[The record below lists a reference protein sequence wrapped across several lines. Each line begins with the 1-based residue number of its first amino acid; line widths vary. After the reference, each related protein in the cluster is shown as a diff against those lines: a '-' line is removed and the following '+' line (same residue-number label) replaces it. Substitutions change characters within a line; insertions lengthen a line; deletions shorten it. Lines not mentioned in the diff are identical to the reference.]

1 MTRRQIIAA
10 AAAVLLIVANGA
22 VWYARR
28 QPERTPPNT
37 RQVLR
42 HQIIESWEDLP
53 ATPIADAATA
63 LREAITASG
72 SLERG
77 RNAAGFGRGITYR
90 PPTSREQDDLLDA
103 ITGAVTAI
111 VTANPDELA
120 AYMKGRGLKPPARSP
135 QNNTAIAP
143 HCTGVVVGATEV
155 YLWKPRSLL
164 EVSMVQLG
172 RNESWVWGNEKIYP
186 PSFTSSPTFEQVS
199 RSNPA
204 LLADVRVL
212 IEHDDSLDSVRS
224 PYFLRFW
231 YAEEAKLWRPLALK
245 IVWTGDNEA
254 PAALF

>member
-42 HQIIESWEDLP
+42 HQIIESWQDLP
-53 ATPIADAATA
+53 ATPIADAAD
-63 LREAITASG
+63 AIRQAIAASG
-72 SLERG
+72 SLKPG
-77 RNAAGFGRGITYR
+77 QNASGFGLSVAH
-90 PPTSREQDDLLDA
+90 PPLSSRSQADLIEA
-103 ITGAVTAI
+103 ITGAVRVISA
-111 VTANPDELA
+111 ADPDELA
-120 AYMKGRGLKPPARSP
+120 AYMKGRGLKNPARTQQASG
-135 QNNTAIAP
+135 AIAS
-143 HCTGVVVGATEV
+143 HIEGVVPGATEV

-172 RNESWVWGNEKIYP
+172 RNESWVWGNEKIYLP
-186 PSFTSSPTFEQVS
+186 TFTSSPTFEQVS

-212 IEHDDSLDSVRS
+212 IEHDDSLDNIRS

-231 YAEEAKLWRPLALK
+231 YAEEAKQWRPLALK
-245 IVWTGDNEA
+245 IVWTGNNNA
-254 PAALF
+254 PELMF